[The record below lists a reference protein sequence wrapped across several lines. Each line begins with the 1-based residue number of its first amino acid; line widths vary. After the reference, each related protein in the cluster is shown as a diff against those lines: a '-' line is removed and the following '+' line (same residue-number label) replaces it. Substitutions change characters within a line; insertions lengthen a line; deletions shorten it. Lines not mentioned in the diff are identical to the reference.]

1 MKKNESK
8 SESVKNTENVQA
20 PENVN
25 DPLNLNEKAN
35 TKKNPERNYVELCGY
50 AASSPEIRVFE
61 NGNKLASFRVATHED
76 IKNEAGEWTRITMWH
91 PIVTWNRL
99 ADHAMQYV
107 NKGSLVNLKGK
118 IRRRS
123 YTDKEGLTRVRFE
136 LVAND
141 LAANIA

>member
-8 SESVKNTENVQA
+8 SENLNNAEIVDNVENVY
-20 PENVN
+20 
-25 DPLNLNEKAN
+25 DPLGLQEKEN
-35 TKKNPERNYVELCGY
+35 KKKNPERNYVELCGY
-50 AASSPEIRVFE
+50 AASSPEVRVFE
-61 NGNKLASFRVATHED
+61 NGNKVASFRIATHED
-76 IKNEAGEWTRITMWH
+76 IKNDAGEWTRITMWH
-91 PIVTWNRL
+91 PVVTWNRL

>member
-1 MKKNESK
+1 MKKNELK
-8 SESVKNTENVQA
+8 KESVKNVENVQVF
-20 PENVN
+20 ENVH
-25 DPLNLNEKAN
+25 DSLNLNEKQN

-61 NGNKLASFRVATHED
+61 NGNKMASFRVATHET
-76 IKNEAGEWTRITMWH
+76 IKNEAGEWIRITMWH

-141 LAANIA
+141 LTANIA

>member
-8 SESVKNTENVQA
+8 TENTNVIEGIMDF
-20 PENVN
+20 ENVH
-25 DPLNLNEKAN
+25 DPLNLEEKGD
-35 TKKNPERNYVELCGY
+35 KVKNPERNYVELCGY
-50 AASSPEIRVFE
+50 AAASPEIRVFD
-61 NGNKLASFRVATHED
+61 NGNKIASFRVATHED
-76 IKNEAGEWTRITMWH
+76 IKNQAGEWTRITMWH

-123 YTDKEGLTRVRFE
+123 YTDKEGLTRIRFE

-141 LAANIA
+141 LSANIA

>member
-1 MKKNESK
+1 MKKNETK
-8 SESVKNTENVQA
+8 SESANKAEA
-20 PENVN
+20 KKSVN
-25 DPLNLNEKAN
+25 SEKDPLNLNGKDN

-61 NGNKLASFRVATHED
+61 NGNKVASFRIATHED
-76 IKNEAGEWTRITMWH
+76 IKNDAGEWTRITMWH
-91 PIVTWNRL
+91 PVVTWNRL

>member
-8 SESVKNTENVQA
+8 TQNAKKTDDVVETLDLTEKTNES
-20 PENVN
+20 
-25 DPLNLNEKAN
+25 
-35 TKKNPERNYVELCGY
+35 KNPERNYVELCGY
-50 AASSPEIRVFE
+50 AAASPEIRTFE
-61 NGNKLASFRVATHED
+61 NGNKVASFRVATHED
-76 IKNEAGEWTRITMWH
+76 IKNDQGEWTRITMWH

-107 NKGSLVNLKGK
+107 NKGSLVNLRGK